1 MTIKTK
7 IFIIIKSFERVS
19 PVLLNLNHLFPL
31 YFLTTLW
38 DQVGHVCMEP
48 DNAAI

>member
-1 MTIKTK
+1 M
-7 IFIIIKSFERVS
+7 IIIKALERVF
-19 PVLLNLNHLFPL
+19 PVLLNLNHIFPL